1 MRTGAAEVDRLRRAA
16 QYFGRPAFRRM
27 LAAVWRKYE
36 SLGRIGGKAVVPDLS
51 PDESEAIGAFF
62 GWNLRPG
69 GTAEIPLALFEAEL
83 RDSAFAIGLQELHQV
98 LEGKP
103 LLPKS
108 ERRQIVDAAW
118 RRFLREARDSAGRE
132 LSAAAAGWLS
142 RLEQAQGAGLPALR
156 ELYKTDPE
164 QALSS
169 LLVVVRALNFLFAG
183 TERVAERPVRL
194 PVLAVRVSG
203 DAHALDIDRPAGRML
218 LAALRELSDME
229 DGIAAPGGDE
239 AVWREGSGASRE
251 DEDGSGTLKLR
262 ELYRRFGILDDDL
275 SSIVHWYVPV
285 PYEPAMPRVWTLR
298 QVEAAERVPRC
309 SAIFVVENPAVF
321 STIVDAAGPGE
332 AGDEAPALV
341 CTSGPASAAAIRW
354 MQRTLESSGEGCKLF
369 YSGDFDVKGLSMAR
383 TLAGLFPTRFVPWRF
398 DSKTYLE
405 ATGSL
410 PGPAFDDSE
419 LARLE
424 NMEAEWDP
432 SLCAVMR
439 ETGRKLHQEAFVE
452 VLVRDFRNAGGC
464 G

>member
-1 MRTGAAEVDRLRRAA
+1 
-16 QYFGRPAFRRM
+16 
-27 LAAVWRKYE
+27 
-36 SLGRIGGKAVVPDLS
+36 
-51 PDESEAIGAFF
+51 
-62 GWNLRPG
+62 
-69 GTAEIPLALFEAEL
+69 
-83 RDSAFAIGLQELHQV
+83 
-98 LEGKP
+98 
-103 LLPKS
+103 
-108 ERRQIVDAAW
+108 
-118 RRFLREARDSAGRE
+118 
-132 LSAAAAGWLS
+132 
-142 RLEQAQGAGLPALR
+142 
-156 ELYKTDPE
+156 
-164 QALSS
+164 
-169 LLVVVRALNFLFAG
+169 
-183 TERVAERPVRL
+183 
-194 PVLAVRVSG
+194 
-203 DAHALDIDRPAGRML
+203 
-218 LAALRELSDME
+218 
-229 DGIAAPGGDE
+229 
-239 AVWREGSGASRE
+239 
-251 DEDGSGTLKLR
+251 LKLR

-309 SAIFVVENPAVF
+309 SAIYVVENPAVF

-332 AGDEAPALV
+332 AGGEAPALV